1 MGDSM
6 HKIIAACLS
15 VLWLAACATDP
26 YTGEKRVSRTAIG
39 AGAGALAGAGVGA
52 LVGGKNRGKAAAIG
66 AGIGALSGGAVGG
79 YMDHQASKLREELAG
94 TGVSV
99 TKVGNNIILNMPGN
113 VTFATNQSEVQSS
126 FYPVLNSVAKVLKE
140 YEKTM
145 VHVTGHTDSTGG
157 YEYNLQLSQ
166 KRANAVSSYLAA
178 QGVQPVR
185 LQTQGLGP
193 DRPVATNDNPDGR
206 SQNRRVE
213 ITLEPITA

>member
-1 MGDSM
+1 
-6 HKIIAACLS
+6 
-15 VLWLAACATDP
+15 
-26 YTGEKRVSRTAIG
+26 
-39 AGAGALAGAGVGA
+39 
-52 LVGGKNRGKAAAIG
+52 
-66 AGIGALSGGAVGG
+66 
-79 YMDHQASKLREELAG
+79 
-94 TGVSV
+94 
-99 TKVGNNIILNMPGN
+99 
-113 VTFATNQSEVQSS
+113 
-126 FYPVLNSVAKVLKE
+126 VAKVLKE